1 MLDVGGRQRLAGGGR
16 AEVAEAGEATGP
28 RMVAAGAGE
37 VAGVR
42 TATRAAEGDAAGA
55 MTVIGVD
62 LKWRQ

>member
-1 MLDVGGRQRLAGGGR
+1 
-16 AEVAEAGEATGP
+16 VAEAGEATGP

-42 TATRAAEGDAAGA
+42 TATGVAEGDAAGA
-55 MTVIGVD
+55 MTVTGVD